1 MEIKD
6 FMIDAQLLQI
16 LACPE
21 DKSPVKPADA
31 HLIQQLNA
39 AIAAGTLNNRGGAP
53 VKEPLDGGLIRQ
65 DGKWLYPIRED
76 IPVMLVEEA
85 IPLSKQSH
93 G

>member
-1 MEIKD
+1 MDE
-6 FMIDAQLLQI
+6 QLLQI

-21 DKSPVKPADA
+21 NKTSVSFADEA
-31 HLIQQLNA
+31 LIRQLNE
-39 AIAAGTLNNRGGAP
+39 AISAGTLTNRGGAP
-53 VKEPLDGGLIRQ
+53 VKERLDGGLIRQ

-85 IPLSKQSH
+85 ISLPPRTH